1 MLILYKQQIQIKT
14 KVEMLGMFRLEIML
28 MIGMP
33 EILVVHGVQQLQMI
47 TLVDS
52 KTILE
57 EVVEEVEHVS
67 SVMKKATYQEIALK
81 VVEEVVLA
89 LSVMKKAMCLEIA
102 LKVVMDQEDQEFASS
117 VEMHHTWL
125 ESVLN
130 QMKSI

>member
-33 EILVVHGVQQLQMI
+33 EILVVHGVHQLQMI

-67 SVMKKATYQEIALK
+67 SVMKKATYLEIALK
-81 VVEEVVLA
+81 VLEEVVHVS
-89 LSVMKKAMCLEIA
+89 SVMRKVICLEIA
-102 LKVVMDQEDQEFASS
+102 LKVVMDQEDQEFASN
-117 VEMHHTWL
+117 VEMNHTWR
-125 ESVLN
+125 ESVLHLT
-130 QMKSI
+130 MST